1 MSATAPT
8 TTKSDATA
16 TSGTMSAPVTG
27 RISLDLTGPP
37 GTGAREHVG
46 AGSAA
51 RCGTRVPGGAAGS
64 PVHVAEGTGV
74 GVRLGVGVGVG
85 VVTRRAVGVGAGVV
99 LMHVQVGVGVGVGVG
114 VVFMH
119 MQVGVGAGLL
129 AQAVQLGTGIASF
142 MHAHAWVPGQPQ
154 PGSASPAIEKPGLP
168 GIAPTAAAAGEPPAP
183 AATAMPPPHSPS
195 RAAASAATTEPAI
208 NRTKSPVFP
217 VAANAAP
224 TE

>member
-1 MSATAPT
+1 
-8 TTKSDATA
+8 
-16 TSGTMSAPVTG
+16 MSAPVTG
-27 RISLDLTGPP
+27 RISLDLTAPAGRD
-37 GTGAREHVG
+37 GTGAREHTG

-74 GVRLGVGVGVG
+74 GVRLGVGVGV
-85 VVTRRAVGVGAGVV
+85 VARRAVGVGVGVV
-99 LMHVQVGVGVGVGVG
+99 FMHVQVGVGVGVGVAA
-114 VVFMH
+114 FMH
-119 MQVGVGAGLL
+119 RQVGVGAGLL
-129 AQAVQLGTGIASF
+129 EQAVQLGIGIASF

-154 PGSASPAIEKPGLP
+154 PGSASPAIETAGLP
-168 GIAPTAAAAGEPPAP
+168 GIAPTAPAAGEPPAP
-183 AATAMPPPHSPS
+183 AASAMPPPHSPS

-217 VAANAAP
+217 VAANAAH

>member
-16 TSGTMSAPVTG
+16 TSGTRSAPVTG

-37 GTGAREHVG
+37 GTGAREHTG
-46 AGSAA
+46 AGSA

-74 GVRLGVGVGVG
+74 GVRLGVGGG

-99 LMHVQVGVGVGVGVG
+99 FMHVQVGVGVGVAA
-114 VVFMH
+114 FMH
-119 MQVGVGAGLL
+119 RQVGVGAGLL
-129 AQAVQLGTGIASF
+129 AQAVQLGIGIASF

-154 PGSASPAIEKPGLP
+154 PGSASPAIETAGLP
-168 GIAPTAAAAGEPPAP
+168 GIAPATAAAGEPPAP
-183 AATAMPPPHSPS
+183 AASAMPPPHSPS

-217 VAANAAP
+217 VAANAAH

>member
-37 GTGAREHVG
+37 GTGAREHAG

-85 VVTRRAVGVGAGVV
+85 VGVV
-99 LMHVQVGVGVGVGVG
+99 FMHVQVGVGVGVGVAA
-114 VVFMH
+114 FMH

-154 PGSASPAIEKPGLP
+154 PGSASPAIETPGLP
-168 GIAPTAAAAGEPPAP
+168 GIAPTAAAAGEPPTP
-183 AATAMPPPHSPS
+183 AASAMPPPHSPS

-208 NRTKSPVFP
+208 SRTKSPVFP
-217 VAANAAP
+217 VAANAAH